1 MVVSSFIQV
10 WSVEPNVDSY
20 VVLLALFMSILV
32 VLPGAGA
39 NNELRSDRTAGVAVA
54 GEAEFAALGGGPV
67 VEVDFGCLVEI
78 LLVLGE
84 VATTDQKQLL

>member
-32 VLPGAGA
+32 VFSGAGA
-39 NNELRSDRTAGVAVA
+39 DNELRSDRTARVAVA

-67 VEVDFGCLVEI
+67 VEVDFGGLVEI
-78 LLVLGE
+78 LLVLRE
-84 VATTDQKQLL
+84 VAAADQKQLL